1 MTKANLNSH
10 DSEQTFSTDQ
20 PKKYTVGMTEEESYQ
35 IYEAFSMIRVLEDM
49 ALEESESDV
58 TISRQSLAVTLAV
71 IRKKLDFTER
81 FFSEES
87 PQLPK

>member
-1 MTKANLNSH
+1 MTKASSDPH
-10 DSEQTFSTDQ
+10 VAEQILPKDQ
-20 PKKYTVGMTEEESYQ
+20 PLKYAVGMTEEESYQ

-49 ALEESESDV
+49 ALEEGESEV

-81 FFSEES
+81 FFSEEE
-87 PQLPK
+87 PQIPS